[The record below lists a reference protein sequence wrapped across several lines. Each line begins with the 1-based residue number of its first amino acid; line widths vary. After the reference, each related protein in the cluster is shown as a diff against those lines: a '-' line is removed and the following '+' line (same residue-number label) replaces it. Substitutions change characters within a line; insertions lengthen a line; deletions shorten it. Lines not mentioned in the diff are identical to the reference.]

1 MPPREANMGKKG
13 KDRKVDPLLAEKIDR
28 ILHDIEAAQSQN
40 ATPEELLLMVSSYL
54 EKEPFLTIPLI
65 EALARVS
72 NAETAQLLTGMLAGA
87 EEKWIIKSIKR
98 TLYKLRQ
105 RGVRWEEKPSKGE
118 PVLGPPK
125 LAEPEGYLGTIDST
139 GSRIIVIAKPQP
151 LRGLLVVISI
161 VNDLEGIQQFNL
173 KEFSKKGFKEFVKGS
188 LSSVDFPIVN
198 TPGAYCVHLLKEA
211 SSLHQ
216 RLSKPLPRGYHDAE
230 KEFRDITWDDPDP
243 IIYQYIREDEV
254 KDRPHFLKDSVNLH
268 KIMPF
273 STWHLGGQE
282 VEQYASSITEAQQ
295 SKIVL
300 RPDQKEARLNSIYRD
315 ALEELFPDDMRLLWK
330 RRLEEMA
337 HILLKTGKE
346 EEARLAVSAAIDLQ
360 NPFSSIDPNP
370 FIWNLLLKSL
380 YILIEGDYEDK
391 EKEEKTS
398 LIVTP

>member
-1 MPPREANMGKKG
+1 MGKKG

-28 ILHDIEAAQSQN
+28 ILHDIEAAQTQK
-40 ATPEELLLMVSSYL
+40 ATPEELLLMVSSCL

-72 NAETAQLLTGMLAGA
+72 NAETAQLLCGMLAGA
-87 EEKWIIKSIKR
+87 EEKWVIKSIKR

-105 RGVRWEEKPSKGE
+105 RGVRWEEKPSKDE
-118 PVLGPPK
+118 PVLRPPK
-125 LAEPEGYLGTIDST
+125 PAEPEGYLGAIDST

-151 LRGLLVVISI
+151 LRGLLVVIGI
-161 VNDLEGIQQFNL
+161 VNDLEGIQEFNL
-173 KEFSKKGFKEFVKGS
+173 KEFSKKGFSEFAKGS
-188 LSSVDFPIVN
+188 LSSAEFPIV
-198 TPGAYCVHLLKEA
+198 TAPGAYCIHLLKEA

-216 RLSKPLPRGYHDAE
+216 RLSKPLPRGYHEAQN
-230 KEFRDITWDDPDP
+230 EFKDSTWDDPSP
-243 IIYQYIREDEV
+243 IIYQFIKEDEV
-254 KDRPHFLKDSVNLH
+254 KDRVHLLKESSRLH
-268 KIMPF
+268 EIMPF
-273 STWHLGGQE
+273 STWHLAGQE
-282 VEQYASSITEAQQ
+282 VEQYASSISEAQQ

-315 ALEELFPDDMRLLWK
+315 ALEELFPDGMRLLWK

-337 HILLKTGKE
+337 YVLLKTGKE
-346 EEARLAVSAAIDLQ
+346 EEARLAVSAAIDLK

>member
-1 MPPREANMGKKG
+1 MGKKG

-28 ILHDIEAAQSQN
+28 ILHDIEAAQSKKT
-40 ATPEELLLMVSSYL
+40 TPEELSERISSYL
-54 EKEPFLTIPLI
+54 EKEPFLAIPLI

-72 NAETAQLLTGMLAGA
+72 NAETAQLLCGMLAGA
-87 EEKWIIKSIKR
+87 EEKWVIKSIKR

-105 RGVRWEEKPSKGE
+105 KGVRWEEKPSRDE
-118 PVLGPPK
+118 PVLRPPK
-125 LAEPEGYLGTIDST
+125 PAEPEGHLGAIDST

-151 LRGLLVVISI
+151 LRGLLVVIGI
-161 VNDLEGIQQFNL
+161 VNDLEGIQEFNI

-188 LSSVDFPIVN
+188 LSSAEFPIV
-198 TPGAYCVHLLKEA
+198 TAPGAYCIHLLKEA

-216 RLSKPLPRGYHDAE
+216 RLSKPLPRGYHEAQN
-230 KEFRDITWDDPDP
+230 EFKDSTWDDPSP
-243 IIYQYIREDEV
+243 IIYQFIKEDEV
-254 KDRPHFLKDSVNLH
+254 KDRVHLLKESSRLH
-268 KIMPF
+268 EIMPF
-273 STWHLGGQE
+273 STWHLAGQE
-282 VEQYASSITEAQQ
+282 VEQYASSISEAQQ

-300 RPDQKEARLNSIYRD
+300 SPDQKEARLNSIYRD

-337 HILLKTGKE
+337 YVLLKTGKE

-360 NPFSSIDPNP
+360 KPFSPIDPNP